1 MGFDMMASVYRRN
14 KETQK
19 YEKMA
24 FYDKDGKELNDIFP
38 TRDGMLNQLLVG
50 YNRHGY
56 DFEAIGARRGLPEW
70 YVDLLKEEHPDWFDG
85 SDGWSYN
92 VDEGTYYDYLE
103 LRGWAQG
110 DVCAHKDWMAAEEP
124 DYDDDDNDVMSEPP
138 IRNALK
144 NFMERVNV
152 YLNAYSIYNPKPGDV
167 YIICEMSY

>member
-1 MGFDMMASVYRRN
+1 MGFDMIASVYRRN

-38 TRDGMLNQLLVG
+38 TRDGLLNQLLVG

-70 YVDLLKEEHPDWFDG
+70 YVDLLKEEHPNWFDG

-92 VDEGTYYDYLE
+92 VNEGTYYDYLE

-110 DVCAHKDWMAAEEP
+110 DVCAHEDWMAAEEP
-124 DYDDDDNDVMSEPP
+124 DYNDIMSEPP
-138 IRNALK
+138 MRNALK
-144 NFMERVNV
+144 DFMERVNV
-152 YLNAYSIYNPKPGDV
+152 YLNAYGIYYPKPNEV
-167 YIICEMSY
+167 IIVCEMSY